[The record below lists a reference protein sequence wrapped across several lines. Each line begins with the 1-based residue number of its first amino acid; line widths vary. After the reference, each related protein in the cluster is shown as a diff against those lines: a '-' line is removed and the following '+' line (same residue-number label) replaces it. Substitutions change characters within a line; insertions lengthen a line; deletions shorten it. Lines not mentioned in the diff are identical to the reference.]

1 MTPFEKGNVGTFVT
15 SEDGLLDV
23 VGLEDEPF
31 EDVEFEDVEF
41 EDVEFE
47 DVVFED
53 VVFEDITL
61 EVVSSV
67 ESVSEE
73 SNEEGSSPF
82 TDGVQEHTDN
92 SINVTT
98 IIHKT
103 RQRI

>member
-1 MTPFEKGNVGTFVT
+1 MT

-31 EDVEFEDVEF
+31 EDEPFEDEPFEDVEF
-41 EDVEFE
+41 EDG
-47 DVVFED
+47 VFGG
-53 VVFEDITL
+53 IRL
-61 EVVSSV
+61 EVVSSD
-67 ESVSEE
+67 ELVSEE
-73 SNEEGSSPF
+73 SNEEGSSSF
-82 TDGVQEHTDN
+82 TSGVQEHTDN